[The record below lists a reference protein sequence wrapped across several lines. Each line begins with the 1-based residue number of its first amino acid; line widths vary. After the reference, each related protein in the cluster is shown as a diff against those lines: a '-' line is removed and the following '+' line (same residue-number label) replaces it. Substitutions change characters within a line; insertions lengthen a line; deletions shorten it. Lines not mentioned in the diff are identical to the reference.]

1 MFESAGSHNVS
12 DLINQGASLLSKIGI
27 KNSIFESKLMLSKAI
42 NVDFKNIILENKN
55 SVELKKIKIFESYV
69 FRRLKMEPVSK
80 IINSKYFWKHEFYVN
95 SDVLDPRP
103 DSETLIEA
111 LLENIEDKY
120 KKYKILDMGT
130 GSGAL
135 LISLLSEMPNSIG
148 VGIDKSIKAVKIAI
162 LNSRKNNVSNR
173 SNFIVMDWFHSLN
186 EKFDIIVCNPP
197 YIEKFHLSTLPIEVR
212 SYDPHLAL
220 DGGFDGLDAYRAIIS
235 RLNLFLKKSNIVA
248 FEIGY
253 GQFNGIKKLIE
264 ASKLKIVGVKQ
275 DLAGIERCI
284 LVSHKKNIKK

>member
-1 MFESAGSHNVS
+1 
-12 DLINQGASLLSKIGI
+12 
-27 KNSIFESKLMLSKAI
+27 
-42 NVDFKNIILENKN
+42 
-55 SVELKKIKIFESYV
+55 
-69 FRRLKMEPVSK
+69 
-80 IINSKYFWKHEFYVN
+80 
-95 SDVLDPRP
+95 
-103 DSETLIEA
+103 
-111 LLENIEDKY
+111 
-120 KKYKILDMGT
+120 
-130 GSGAL
+130 
-135 LISLLSEMPNSIG
+135 SEMPNSIG